1 MKNYYTCIVCPRS
14 CDLVVEEEDGR
25 VTVSGNRCVR
35 GEGYGKNEY
44 LHPKRMLT
52 TTVKL
57 EGGNI
62 RSLPVVSSGP
72 VPKEKLPD
80 CLDWLYTIK
89 VEAPVHLHDVIV
101 ENILGTGVNVLAAR
115 DAERTD

>member
-1 MKNYYTCIVCPRS
+1 MKTKYTCIVCPRS
-14 CDLVVEEEDGR
+14 CDLEVEEKDGTC
-25 VTVSGNRCVR
+25 TVSGNSCKR
-35 GEGYGKNEY
+35 GEEYGLNEH
-44 LHPKRMLT
+44 LHPKRMVT

-72 VPKEKLPD
+72 VPKEKLPG

>member
-1 MKNYYTCIVCPRS
+1 MKTKYTCIVCPRS
-14 CDLVVEEEDGR
+14 CGLVVEEKDGTC
-25 VTVSGNRCVR
+25 TVSGNSCKR
-35 GEGYGKNEY
+35 GEEYGLNEH
-44 LHPKRMLT
+44 LHPKRMVT